1 MKKWYLA
8 TVLFLAG
15 CSSDPVPVVSQY
27 NLTIKSD
34 TAMNPSDS
42 NAANPVVVRLY
53 QLTDVQMFNQ
63 LPFIDLY
70 SNDVQLLSANLVSK
84 QVLPVVLPDANVDQ
98 VLDINKTTQYVAV
111 LVEFVDYQNS
121 ETKAFS
127 TLPLQ
132 ADQYLQLNLQGSKAT
147 LEIVT
152 PESSWWQIF

>member
-1 MKKWYLA
+1 MRKWYLA
-8 TVLFLAG
+8 AVLLLAG

-34 TAMNPSDS
+34 AAMNPSDS
-42 NAANPVVVRLY
+42 NTANPVVVRLY
-53 QLTDVQMFNQ
+53 QLTDVQMFKQ
-63 LPFIDLY
+63 VPFIDLY

-84 QVLPVVLPDANVDQ
+84 QVLPVILPDTSTEQ

-111 LVEFVDYQNS
+111 VVEFVDYQNS

-127 TLPLQ
+127 TLPVQ
-132 ADQYLQLNLQGSKAT
+132 ADQYLQLNIQGAKAS

-152 PESSWWQIF
+152 PESSWWQVF